1 MSFLYPTFLWALFA
15 VLIPVI
21 IHLFSFRRFQTVYF
35 SQTRFL
41 ESVKEDNRS
50 RSRLKHLLILLSR
63 MLMIAALVFAFAGPV
78 ILPENSNSRVSQELV
93 AVYVDNSY
101 SMMNESESGSMLNLA
116 KQNAQDIATA
126 YGDDVKFILLSNA
139 MPAAHY
145 RSMSK
150 DQFLEEVSQLD
161 FVPSTMDLSD
171 LVTRAESIV
180 SGQIDVDQIVSLFI
194 ISDFQK
200 QTSTISSLKN
210 NSQLH
215 YHFIQ
220 LNPVLNDNLSIDS
233 VFFNTPFRRSGQ
245 TESLFVQVRNHGK
258 TAYTDVP
265 LSLYIN
271 DSLRAVSS
279 FSVGEASLVQIEMK
293 FTNADGGLQNAKLA
307 IEDYPVSFDNDFY
320 FNYSLKA
327 FQNIL
332 LIEGNNTRQFPVEI
346 YESNPSFKLDVIRE
360 DALDL
365 SLLQTYD
372 VVIIHAVQSLSGG
385 LISQLNSYLD
395 EEAVLWLIPDEN
407 ADKSS
412 WNDLLRQYRLPELS
426 VWTDSVRNVKY
437 INWEHA
443 FFNAVFPERQDNVDL
458 PIVRGS
464 WFLTENTG
472 VRAESLISF
481 RDNGSL
487 LVQGR
492 NDASFIYVLTSS
504 PHKSY
509 GNLHKHALFI
519 PIAYN
524 IALNTPGEQWLY
536 FISGRRGHIDVSNM
550 EISRESKF
558 EIRNDDLAIIPD
570 WRSMGNAIR
579 VFVPNELTE
588 SGHYQLFLDDVA
600 IGGISVNINPKES
613 DLTYF
618 SSEEVKALINEYGL
632 DVQYSEAGKSFDL
645 GGNLQLLSLGK
656 SLWQWF
662 VLAALFF
669 LLCEILLIRL
679 MKD

>member
-1 MSFLYPTFLWALFA
+1 MSFLYPTFLWAMFA

-63 MLMIAALVFAFAGPV
+63 ILMIAALVFAFAGPV
-78 ILPENSNSRVSQELV
+78 ILPDESNAKASREIV
-93 AVYVDNSY
+93 AVYVDNSF
-101 SMMNESESGSMLNLA
+101 SMMNESESGSMLNMA
-116 KQNAQDIATA
+116 KQHAQEIATA
-126 YGDDVKFILLSNA
+126 YGEDAKFLLLSNA

-145 RSMSK
+145 RSMSQ
-150 DQFLEEVSQLD
+150 DQFLEEVSKLD
-161 FVPSTMDLSD
+161 FVPNTMRFSE
-171 LVTRAESIV
+171 VITRAQSV
-180 SGQIDVDQIVSLFI
+180 VQDKIDADEIVSLFL

-200 QTSTISSLKN
+200 QTSDISNLKK
-210 NSQLH
+210 SAQLQ
-215 YHFIQ
+215 YHFVQ

-245 TESLFVQVRNHGK
+245 TESLFVQIRNHGT

-265 LSLYIN
+265 LSLYVN

-279 FSVGEASLVQIEMK
+279 FSIEETSVVQVEMN
-293 FTNADGGLQNAKLA
+293 FTNANYGLQNAQLT

-327 FQNIL
+327 FQKIL
-332 LIEGNNTRQFPVEI
+332 LIEGNQMHEFPVEI
-346 YESNPSFKLDVIRE
+346 FDDNSGFKFDVVREDGVNLSQLQAYDVIIVH
-360 DALDL
+360 ALK
-365 SLLQTYD
+365 
-372 VVIIHAVQSLSGG
+372 SLSGG
-385 LISQLNSYLD
+385 LISQLDSYLND
-395 EEAVLWLIPDEN
+395 EAVLWLIPDEN
-407 ADKSS
+407 AEKSS

-443 FFNAVFPERQDNVDL
+443 FFNAVFPEKQENVDL
-458 PIVRGS
+458 PVVRGS
-464 WFLTENTG
+464 WMLNTNSG

-487 LVQGR
+487 LVQGG
-492 NDASFIYVLTSS
+492 NDASFIYVLTS
-504 PHKSY
+504 PAHKAY
-509 GNLHKHALFI
+509 GNLHKHALFV

-524 IALNTPGEQWLY
+524 IVLNTPGEQQLY
-536 FISGRRGHIDVSNM
+536 FISGRGGHINVANM
-550 EISRESKF
+550 EISGESKL
-558 EIRNDDLAIIPD
+558 EIRSEQVAVIPN
-570 WRSMGNAIR
+570 WRLIGNALR
-579 VFVPNELTE
+579 VFIPNDL
-588 SGHYQLFLDDVA
+588 SQAGHYRLFVNDEEVDGV
-600 IGGISVNINPKES
+600 SVNVDSKES
-613 DLTYF
+613 DLAYF
-618 SSEEVKALINEYGL
+618 TSEEVQVLINEYGL
-632 DVQYSEAGKSFDL
+632 DVQYTAAGKSFNL
-645 GGNLQLLSLGK
+645 GSNLQILSLGK

>member
-1 MSFLYPTFLWALFA
+1 MSFLYPTFLWAMFA

-78 ILPENSNSRVSQELV
+78 ILPDDSNVKASREIV
-93 AVYVDNSY
+93 AVYVDNSF

-116 KQNAQDIATA
+116 KQHAQEIATA
-126 YGDDVKFILLSNA
+126 YGEDAKFLLISNA
-139 MPAAHY
+139 MPASHY
-145 RSMSK
+145 RSMSQ
-150 DQFLEEVSQLD
+150 DQFLEEVSKLD
-161 FVPSTMDLSD
+161 FVPNTIQFSEV
-171 LVTRAESIV
+171 VTRAQSVVFDKIEA
-180 SGQIDVDQIVSLFI
+180 GEIVSLFL

-200 QTSTISSLKN
+200 QTSDISDLR
-210 NSQLH
+210 NSDQLQ
-215 YHFIQ
+215 YHFVQ

-233 VFFNTPFRRSGQ
+233 VFFDTPFRRSGQ
-245 TESLFVQVRNHGK
+245 TESLFVQIRNHGT

-265 LSLYIN
+265 LSLYVN

-279 FSVGEASLVQIEMK
+279 FSIEEASVAQVEMK
-293 FTNADGGLQNAKLA
+293 FTNAISGLQNAHLT

-327 FQNIL
+327 FQKIL
-332 LIEGNNTRQFPVEI
+332 LIEGNQLREFPVEI
-346 YESNPSFKLDVIRE
+346 YNDNPSFKLDVVR
-360 DALDL
+360 DDGLDL
-365 SLLQTYD
+365 SQIQSYD
-372 VVIIHAVQSLSGG
+372 VIVVHAVKSLSGG
-385 LISQLNSYLD
+385 LISQLGSYLND
-395 EEAVLWLIPDEN
+395 EAVLWLIPDEN
-407 ADKSS
+407 AEKSS
-412 WNDLLRQYRLPELS
+412 WNDLLRQYRMPELS

-443 FFNAVFPERQDNVDL
+443 FFNAVFPEKQENVDL
-458 PIVRGS
+458 PVIRGS
-464 WFLTENTG
+464 WILNTNSG

-487 LVQGR
+487 LVQGGS
-492 NDASFIYVLTSS
+492 DASYIYMLSS
-504 PHKSY
+504 PAHKAY
-509 GNLHKHALFI
+509 GNLHKHALFV
-519 PIAYN
+519 PVAYN
-524 IALNTPGEQWLY
+524 IALNTPGEQQLY
-536 FISGRRGHIDVSNM
+536 FISGNAGHIDVSNM
-550 EISRESKF
+550 EILGESKL
-558 EIRNDDLAIIPD
+558 EIRSDQLAIIPN
-570 WRSMGNAIR
+570 WRSTGNALR
-579 VFVPNELTE
+579 VFIPNDL
-588 SGHYQLFLDDVA
+588 SQAGHYQLVVNDEVVD
-600 IGGISVNINPKES
+600 GISVNVDPKES
-613 DLTYF
+613 DLEYF
-618 SSEEVKALINEYGL
+618 TSKDVQALMNEYGL

-656 SLWQWF
+656 TLWQWF
-662 VLAALFF
+662 ILAALFF